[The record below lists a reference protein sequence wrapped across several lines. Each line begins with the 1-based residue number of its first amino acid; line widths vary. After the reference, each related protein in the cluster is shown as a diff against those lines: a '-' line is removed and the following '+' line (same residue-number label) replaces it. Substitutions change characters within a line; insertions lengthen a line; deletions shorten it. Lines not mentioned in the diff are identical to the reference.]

1 MDVVVLDRFVE
12 DVGFVLNIGKHA
24 QKTRFKWLS
33 IVSWLVRFSMK
44 RWNDGSPTQPVAGE
58 LETDDALLIQFV
70 QQRNVVFST
79 CNSSLLLGR
88 GVVSLHKPL

>member
-70 QQRNVVFST
+70 QQRNVVVST
-79 CNSSLLLGR
+79 CT
-88 GVVSLHKPL
+88 